1 MKNVSR
7 PTKIMAAAALALG
20 MLATPLAAQASKDVT
35 LAVSIALETLDPYN
49 TNSTLNQAAGKAY
62 YEGLFEFDK
71 DLKIQKVL
79 ATDYSVS
86 EDGLVYTFKLRQG
99 VKFHDGTEFN
109 ADAVKINFDRPAN
122 PDNRLSRYI
131 QFSVIQQVE
140 VVDPYTVKITLKK
153 PFSAFLNALA
163 HPAAMMISPAALK
176 KYGKDIGFHPVGTGP
191 FEFVEWKPAEYLK
204 VKKFDGYWKK
214 GYPKIDTLTFR
225 TVTDNNTRAAVV
237 QTGEAQFAFP
247 VPFEQAAVLAKNDK
261 IELVDHK
268 NSIMARYLSMNVM
281 QKPFDNVKVRQ
292 AVNYA
297 INKQALSKVAFN
309 GYATVVDGVVPQGVD
324 YAHKIGAWPYDPAKA
339 KQLLAEAGYP
349 NGFES
354 TLWSAYNDGTSVKV
368 VQFLQQQLAQV
379 GIKVSVEVLES
390 GQRVQRVQQVQ
401 KPEDAKVRMY
411 YAGWSSS
418 TGEADWGLRPLL
430 TTAAFP
436 PVLNNISYY
445 SNAKVDENIAQAL
458 ATTNREEKTQLYK
471 EAQETIWNEAPWAF
485 LVTQNNLYARSKNL
499 SGVYVEPDTSFWFG
513 DIDLKQ

>member
-1 MKNVSR
+1 MKSVSR
-7 PTKIMAAAALALG
+7 PTKVMAAAALAFG
-20 MLATPLAAQASKDVT
+20 MLASPMAMASKDVT
-35 LAVSIALETLDPYN
+35 LAVHIALETLDPYN

-86 EDGLVYTFKLRQG
+86 PDGLEYTIKLRQG
-99 VKFHDGTEFN
+99 VKFQDGTDFN
-109 ADAVKINFDRPAN
+109 AEAVKVNFERPAN
-122 PDNRLSRYI
+122 PDNHLSRYI
-131 QFSVIQQVE
+131 QFSVIKQVD
-140 VVDPYTVKITLKK
+140 VIDPYTVKITLKK
-153 PFSAFLNALA
+153 PFSAFINALA
-163 HPAAMMISPAALK
+163 HPAAMMISPTALK
-176 KYGKDIGFHPVGTGP
+176 KWGKDIGFHPVGTGP

-204 VKKFDGYWKK
+204 VKKFDGYWRK

-261 IELVDHK
+261 IDLVDHK
-268 NSIMARYLSMNVM
+268 NSIMARYLSMNVR

-292 AVNYA
+292 AINYA

-309 GYATVVDGVVPQGVD
+309 GYATIVDGVVPQGVD
-324 YAHKIGAWPYDPAKA
+324 YAYKIGQWPYDPAKA
-339 KQLLAEAGYP
+339 RKLLAEAGYP

-430 TTAAFP
+430 TTQAFP
-436 PVLNNISYY
+436 PVLNNVSYY
-445 SNAKVDENIAQAL
+445 SNPKVDEDITNAL
-458 ATTNREEKTQLYK
+458 ATVDREQKTKLYQD
-471 EAQETIWNEAPWAF
+471 AQQTIWNDAPWAF
-485 LVTQNNLYARSKNL
+485 LVTQNNLYVRSKNL
-499 SGVYVEPDTSFWFG
+499 SGIYVEPDTSFWFG